1 MLVRHRLFTT
11 VAGLLLA
18 GASFCHAAASQ
29 PIAVSPNTG
38 VGSTQAFTV
47 MVDQP
52 SAVGTVIFAVSFSE
66 SPFRV
71 CRAEYVRNANQLRLM
86 DDLAAGYSVPVTP
99 GANAQVSNS
108 QCTLSGLGA
117 SVSQSGTTLSITFP
131 LTFKPMFRGV
141 HNLYSA
147 VIDTQNAFSEFKFL
161 GSYNVLG
168 PPPAPIAARPGVSS
182 ELVMSN
188 VPQTTPQTYQF
199 HVFSKHAGGPA
210 YSYLT
215 YLLLLPL
222 PNRPA
227 FTADGVCLVEYNK
240 LSHGVRL
247 IDNAGT
253 GWLGPLEG
261 VPVRPTA
268 PVLENN
274 SCLVD
279 VSATRVSIANL
290 TDIASASVQVRFQV
304 TPKPALSGPVGVF
317 HQVLDVMGNWTD
329 FRQTADL
336 TFYPGGPRPGPGVIA
351 LNQHLEGTAAV
362 ARVNVRHSAGAGQLG
377 AIHVRFSRL
386 IVSADLDPGHVPDVV
401 CHLFYYHNADALG
414 LVNDAGTD
422 LVAPGVVPRGSATVL
437 TNNRCSLNVGAVTVT
452 AVGNTLELGLP
463 VTMTPV
469 SSQNDDVNIRVNA
482 FDVSNT
488 MLSHWIQTG
497 TWQVTPS
504 CSLRGCL

>member
-1 MLVRHRLFTT
+1 M
-11 VAGLLLA
+11 
-18 GASFCHAAASQ
+18 
-29 PIAVSPNTG
+29 
-38 VGSTQAFTV
+38 
-47 MVDQP
+47 
-52 SAVGTVIFAVSFSE
+52 
-66 SPFRV
+66 
-71 CRAEYVRNANQLRLM
+71 
-86 DDLAAGYSVPVTP
+86 
-99 GANAQVSNS
+99 
-108 QCTLSGLGA
+108 
-117 SVSQSGTTLSITFP
+117 
-131 LTFKPMFRGV
+131 

-168 PPPAPIAARPGVSS
+168 APPPTIAARPGVSS

-240 LSHGVRL
+240 LSHG
-247 IDNAGT
+247 I
-253 GWLGPLEG
+253 
-261 VPVRPTA
+261 
-268 PVLENN
+268 
-274 SCLVD
+274 
-279 VSATRVSIANL
+279 SIANV
-290 TDIASASVQVRFQV
+290 TDLASASVQVRFQV
-304 TPKPALSGPVGVF
+304 TPKPALSGPIGVF

-351 LNQHLEGTAAV
+351 LDQHLEGTTAV

-377 AIHVRFSRL
+377 AINVRFSRL
-386 IVSADLDPGHVPDVV
+386 ILSADLDPGHVPDAV
-401 CHLFYYHNADALG
+401 CHLVYYHNANALG
-414 LVNDAGTD
+414 LVNDTGTG
-422 LVAPGVVPRGSATVL
+422 LVAPGLVVRGSATML

-452 AVGNTLELGLP
+452 AVGDTLELGLP
-463 VTMTPV
+463 VTMTPTL
-469 SSQNDDVNIRVNA
+469 SQNDDVNIRVNA